1 MIPADA
7 MAKADEAVKA
17 GRDYYK
23 DLTDEERV
31 EEGLPSLEGVKA
43 PDPEPERQ
51 EPADA
56 PEEDEDEG
64 EEDGDDEIEDVGER
78 LLAEIADLKKS
89 LVEATSEAEAP
100 KGAKAEERFL
110 DEALQHEDPAVRALA
125 AELQEAKQAL
135 QALHAIEE
143 ARRVEQQM
151 ERDSAEFDAVRESY
165 RIADKPLTDK
175 HIEKIENYILK
186 NPEVGRLLTIEE
198 VARRVLP
205 TAVKVGPKPSP
216 AKGPGGSP
224 HRGQPV
230 ATIVDEGSGSGGA
243 PPAKWQPKA
252 GDTVESAVTAAGMA
266 LFGVRR

>member
-7 MAKADEAVKA
+7 MAKADEAVKN
-17 GRDYYK
+17 GRDFYK
-23 DLTDEERV
+23 DLNDEERA
-31 EEGLPSLEGVKA
+31 EEDLPPLEGAKA
-43 PDPEPERQ
+43 SDPEPERQ
-51 EPADA
+51 EPADV
-56 PEEDEDEG
+56 PEEDDD
-64 EEDGDDEIEDVGER
+64 EEDGDDDIEDVGER
-78 LLAEIADLKKS
+78 LLSEIADLRKN
-89 LVEATSEAEAP
+89 LVEAASEAEAP

-135 QALHAIEE
+135 QALHAIEAE
-143 ARRVEQQM
+143 RRIGAQM
-151 ERDSAEFDAVRESY
+151 ERDNAEFNAVRESY
-165 RIADKPLTDK
+165 TIAGKPLTDK
-175 HIEKIENYILK
+175 HIEKIETYILK
-186 NPEVGRLLTIEE
+186 NPDVGRLLTIEE

-205 TAVKVGPKPSP
+205 TAVKAGPKPSP